1 MRVWLC
7 PRKVAPKPVNSK
19 AYNWVLSFKCSEHSP
34 ALLKMQ
40 RTLAVPYFQPGAR
53 ENMEELEEG
62 LKVVGAR
69 GDKRSMPKGSCAG
82 PESMSTALE
91 CMSSSSHLAFVNHV
105 TVGNRL
111 TSLSL
116 VLICPLQW

>member
-1 MRVWLC
+1 
-7 PRKVAPKPVNSK
+7 
-19 AYNWVLSFKCSEHSP
+19 
-34 ALLKMQ
+34 
-40 RTLAVPYFQPGAR
+40 
-53 ENMEELEEG
+53 MEELEEG

-69 GDKRSMPKGSCAG
+69 GDEHSMPKGSCAG

-111 TSLSL
+111 TFLSL
-116 VLICPLQW
+116 VFICPPQWWWGIDGSLLGPFFVFPSGGVGC